1 MRGLALSDP
10 VPSGRRLSTCRV
22 ISARMSSLETHLKK
36 AQAFRDA
43 AAKIDE
49 PAMLVETWFLSAY
62 HFIEACAAR
71 QRIHIQKHQRVPDEL
86 ERNPAILGSDSGRIA
101 KAFHY
106 LEHEARAKFVYA
118 DSGSRADL
126 ERALGS
132 FVLIESTCEA
142 ILR

>member
-1 MRGLALSDP
+1 
-10 VPSGRRLSTCRV
+10 
-22 ISARMSSLETHLKK
+22 MSSLETHLKK

-86 ERNPAILGSDSGRIA
+86 ERNSAILGPRSTTVAD
-101 KAFHY
+101 AFRY
-106 LEHEARAKFVYA
+106 LDNNARAKFVYG
-118 DSGSRADL
+118 DSGTKRDL
-126 ERALGS
+126 AKARSCFEEIEAACQEALG
-132 FVLIESTCEA
+132 
-142 ILR
+142 